1 MTYRG
6 EGGWHALGTMPLAAA
21 ARKYAKHLGRD
32 SFFELI

>member
-6 EGGWHALGTMPLAAA
+6 EGGWHVLDALPLGAAA
-21 ARKYAKHLGRD
+21 KRYVKHLGRD